1 MSDSHTPSYNPALGT
16 ESHGRRPSVLLWLLV
31 LLLAA
36 GALAGAVWYAG
47 GTDLLSRL
55 GGMTSSIFGGS
66 PGGSGGQKPAVP
78 APSASA
84 SATPT
89 SSLPPEAQQRMFT
102 EQAESREPLT
112 ALVEGRITS
121 LKTGVT
127 QRDESSATIPVTAY
141 FDDGSQLSSFLHLK
155 RFGDSWYFFSLSG
168 TDEDESK
175 QKFDSKA
182 FDSGVVSTIT
192 QQQAL
197 PGTQEVLTAGVLD
210 GEPRPRRLTADRQTK
225 SALSLSPDG
234 QSIVFEIVDA
244 FSAIEDWRNAYA
256 LIGNSGDGRLRRS
269 YRSIIPRARDDRVR
283 RVRMVHRP
291 PGAGG
296 CCTGA
301 PGLCPETF
309 DPRLRRGT

>member
-16 ESHGRRPSVLLWLLV
+16 ESQGRRPSVVLWLLV

-47 GTDLLSRL
+47 GADVLSQV
-55 GGMTSSIFGGS
+55 GGLTGSLFGGS
-66 PGGSGGQKPAVP
+66 PSGSGGQKPAVP
-78 APSASA
+78 VPSASA

-112 ALVEGRITS
+112 ALVEGRISS
-121 LKTGVT
+121 LKSDVA
-127 QRDESSATIPVTAY
+127 QRDESSAAIPVTAY
-141 FDDGSQLSSFLHLK
+141 FDDGSKLSSFLHLK

-175 QKFDSKA
+175 EKFASKA

-210 GEPRPRRLTADRQTK
+210 G
-225 SALSLSPDG
+225 G
-234 QSIVFEIVDA
+234 
-244 FSAIEDWRNAYA
+244 
-256 LIGNSGDGRLRRS
+256 
-269 YRSIIPRARDDRVR
+269 YRSVTIDGVTMGARTATVDVTMSGGTEPESKGRFVCISKTD
-283 RVRMVHRP
+283 
-291 PGAGG
+291 GA
-296 CCTGA
+296 TTYWFVA
-301 PGLCPETF
+301 RFEK
-309 DPRLRRGT
+309 R